1 MPILSKFTFYQMT
14 HVLFICTGNYY
25 RSRFAEI
32 YFNYLTAKQTS
43 SLIARSRGF
52 RMNPEKN
59 KGVLSPH
66 ALSYL
71 ELLNI
76 ETYDVGIPTKLE
88 DADLR
93 NATRIIAMDEKE
105 HRDMMVRFFPEWI
118 DKVEF
123 WHFEDDYL
131 VSPSQV
137 LPALKGKVEA
147 LVQSILR

>member
-1 MPILSKFTFYQMT
+1 MT
-14 HVLFICTGNYY
+14 DVLFICTGNYY

-32 YFNYLTAKQTS
+32 YFNHLTVKHDPSVLAV
-43 SLIARSRGF
+43 SRGF

-71 ELLNI
+71 DVLRIPLQ
-76 ETYDVGIPTKLE
+76 DVGVPIKLE
-88 DADLR
+88 DSDLR

-105 HRDMMVRFFPEWI
+105 HREMMVRFFPEWV

-123 WHFEDDYL
+123 WNFEDDYL
-131 VSPSQV
+131 VSPLQV
-137 LPALKGKVEA
+137 LPALKRKVEA
-147 LVQSILR
+147 LVQSILK